1 MPIPSLNLGHCFDAG
16 ARPDAVAIIDLR
28 EERRPIECTFGQLD
42 AECEAVACGLRG
54 AGLRRG
60 ERVGVLSQ
68 NRFEMLAAMFGAMRA
83 GLVAVPI
90 SFKLPR
96 EIIGHIIRDAGLV
109 ALFHDRE
116 REGLCPPG
124 VRRIGFDDPSGYAAS
139 KGTGR
144 FETVRPEPREVG
156 MMLYTS
162 GSTGRPKGVLLSHDA
177 QRWPLEQ
184 VLASGD
190 DPSHHRFLVAAPL
203 FHMNATF
210 SVARALATGASVVLL
225 PTFGAQSYARAIE
238 RHRVTWLTSVP
249 TMLALVAREH
259 ARGGAFDFSSVERVM
274 MGSAPLTQALVDKV
288 EALFP
293 GARVENGYG
302 TTEAGPLP
310 FGDHP
315 EGIPR
320 PPLSVGHPTAGS
332 EVALR
337 EGPSVDEGVLY
348 MRGPML
354 MNGYHDMPSL
364 TAEALRDGW
373 YRSGDI
379 MRRDEDGFYY
389 FVGRVDDMF
398 VVGGENVWPGEVE
411 RLLERMPGV
420 HQALVVPVPDEIKGA
435 LPFAFVVPA
444 PGAAVDEAAVK
455 AFAIANGPAFAHPR
469 FVEVASHIPLS
480 ATNKPDRRLLAREA
494 EAIARR
500 RRPTP
505 PEISHASPRPS

>member
-1 MPIPSLNLGHCFDAG
+1 MSIPSKNLGRCFDAG
-16 ARPDAVAIIDLR
+16 ATPDAVALVDLR
-28 EERRPIECTFGQLD
+28 DDERPITITYRQLD
-42 AECEAVACGLRG
+42 AECDAVARGLAE

-60 ERVGVLSQ
+60 DRVGILSQ

-83 GLVAVPI
+83 GLCAVPI
-90 SFKLPR
+90 SWKLPR
-96 EIIGHIIRDAGLV
+96 ETIDYIVRDAGLRAV
-109 ALFHDRE
+109 FHDRD
-116 REGLCPPG
+116 RQGLCPPG
-124 VRRIGFDDPSGYAAS
+124 VRRIDFDDPAGYAAA
-139 KGTGR
+139 KRAGG
-144 FETVRPEPREVG
+144 FATVEPEPREVG

-177 QRWPLEQ
+177 QRWPLEKI
-184 VLASGD
+184 VAKSGA
-190 DPSHHRFLVAAPL
+190 PSHHRFLVAAPL

-210 SVARALATGASVVLL
+210 SVGEALATGASLVLM
-225 PTFGAQSYARAIE
+225 PTFEARAYARAVE
-238 RHRVTWLTSVP
+238 RFRVTWLTSVP

-259 ARGGAFDFSSVERVM
+259 ARGAVFDFSSVERVS

-288 EALFP
+288 QALFP
-293 GARVENGYG
+293 RAIVENGYG

-315 EGIPR
+315 GGR
-320 PPLSVGHPTAGS
+320 PCPSLSVGYPTEGA

-337 EGPSVDEGVLY
+337 EGPSLDEGVLY
-348 MRGPML
+348 MRSPML
-354 MNGYHDMPSL
+354 MNGYHNLPER

-379 MRRDEDGFYY
+379 MRRDAGGFFY
-389 FVGRVDDMF
+389 FVGRADDMF
-398 VVGGENVWPGEVE
+398 VVGGENVWPSEVE

-444 PGAAVDEAAVK
+444 PGAAPDEEAVK

-469 FVEVASHIPLS
+469 FVEIVKDIPLA
-480 ATNKPDRRLLAREA
+480 ATNKPDRRRLATEA
-494 EAIARR
+494 DAIAARR
-500 RRPTP
+500 RAALHR
-505 PEISHASPRPS
+505 

>member
-1 MPIPSLNLGHCFDAG
+1 
-16 ARPDAVAIIDLR
+16 
-28 EERRPIECTFGQLD
+28 
-42 AECEAVACGLRG
+42 
-54 AGLRRG
+54 
-60 ERVGVLSQ
+60 
-68 NRFEMLAAMFGAMRA
+68 
-83 GLVAVPI
+83 
-90 SFKLPR
+90 
-96 EIIGHIIRDAGLV
+96 
-109 ALFHDRE
+109 
-116 REGLCPPG
+116 
-124 VRRIGFDDPSGYAAS
+124 
-139 KGTGR
+139 
-144 FETVRPEPREVG
+144 
-156 MMLYTS
+156 
-162 GSTGRPKGVLLSHDA
+162 
-177 QRWPLEQ
+177 
-184 VLASGD
+184 
-190 DPSHHRFLVAAPL
+190 
-203 FHMNATF
+203 
-210 SVARALATGASVVLL
+210 
-225 PTFGAQSYARAIE
+225 
-238 RHRVTWLTSVP
+238 
-249 TMLALVAREH
+249 
-259 ARGGAFDFSSVERVM
+259 
-274 MGSAPLTQALVDKV
+274 
-288 EALFP
+288 
-293 GARVENGYG
+293 
-302 TTEAGPLP
+302 
-310 FGDHP
+310 
-315 EGIPR
+315 
-320 PPLSVGHPTAGS
+320 
-332 EVALR
+332 VALR